1 MAHTYDELHKMAVAQ
16 LRKVAEE
23 QGDHDEL
30 HGYKTMHKQELLP
43 ALCTVLGIEAH
54 EHHDV
59 VGINKAAAKSQ
70 IHQLKLKRDAAIEA
84 HDSAE
89 LKAIRHKI
97 KRLKRKIR
105 RATV

>member
-1 MAHTYDELHKMAVAQ
+1 MPHTYDELHKMTVVQ

-30 HGYKTMHKQELLP
+30 HGYKTMHKHEILP
-43 ALCTVLGIEAH
+43 ALCKVLHIEAH

-59 VGINKAAAKSQ
+59 IGINKTAAKSQ
-70 IHQLKLKRDAAIEA
+70 IQKLKLKRDAAIEA